1 MMSQKWGFILHQDV
15 PIIKV
20 TFLTGMSR
28 KSVSPVTGIIY
39 PHFNF
44 TQSSLKRKYFQKS
57 YAQNMST
64 IVSYCRHVHRYPP
77 SPTIHVWYTPSY
89 NSLYITKHPLKTMV
103 VLIWTA
109 LRHFTMV
116 RKN

>member
-44 TQSSLKRKYFQKS
+44 T
-57 YAQNMST
+57 
-64 IVSYCRHVHRYPP
+64 
-77 SPTIHVWYTPSY
+77 
-89 NSLYITKHPLKTMV
+89 V
-103 VLIWTA
+103 VT
-109 LRHFTMV
+109 
-116 RKN
+116 